1 MKPLWRDMLAAK
13 AKTRGAGN
21 DYGAMLRVVA
31 ERVEINMIG
40 DNSEDISSELR
51 EEALRAEAGE

>member
-1 MKPLWRDMLAAK
+1 MLAAK